1 MFSNYQ
7 HLCSADVNYSEAT
20 KSMGN
25 YRKIIGLDYQAYWE
39 FRKKKD
45 C

>member
-1 MFSNYQ
+1 MWTTQKQQKN
-7 HLCSADVNYSEAT
+7 
-20 KSMGN
+20 MGN

-39 FRKKKD
+39 FRKKKIAE